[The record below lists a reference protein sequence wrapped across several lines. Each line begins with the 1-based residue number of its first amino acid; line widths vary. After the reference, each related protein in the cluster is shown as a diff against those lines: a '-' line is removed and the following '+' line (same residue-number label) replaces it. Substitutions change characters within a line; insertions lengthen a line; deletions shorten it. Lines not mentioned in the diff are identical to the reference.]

1 MAEVNKSGSSRPEE
15 EPEDVEEVKEEG
27 EITNDD
33 VVDVLMDD
41 DDDED
46 FYDEDTFLGAVY
58 EQVSIMEATEK
69 ITVDDFK
76 SKDKWEKKFKAA
88 FKEVEATGNEKKI
101 SKFVSAHYYGIL
113 GNTFA
118 SMEGSYVSL
127 LPTLV
132 PYIKKYCNDKAK
144 NRIKNDIEKNI
155 KALEGMMEKG
165 NQLNPKQKGWLKDI
179 KAAKI

>member
-15 EPEDVEEVKEEG
+15 PEMDDNAVEEAS
-27 EITNDD
+27 ITNDD
-33 VVDVLMDD
+33 VVDILM

-88 FKEVEATGNEKKI
+88 FKEVESTGNEKKI
-101 SKFVSAHYYGIL
+101 SKFVSAHYYGIV

-144 NRIKNDIEKNI
+144 NRIKNDIEKTI